1 MDDHDGH
8 IGHACQLQQTADGL
22 GLGLRRAAEGVRR
35 RRKRACGLLFGDERI
50 DHAGVLA
57 VHADDAAET
66 LHLAQ
71 GVEHGLIADHH
82 RGIGHVH
89 FEGGDALVEHLGQLG
104 ADAVVPVVDGHV
116 EAVVAAGLPVRL
128 LMPAGKAGVE
138 RFALVR
144 AGKVDDGRRAAAQG
158 GAAAGVEVVRCD
170 GVADLKVEV
179 CVRVEKAGEQQLA
192 ADVDLLGLRAG
203 KRLADGL
210 DAFAVDEQ
218 IGFPAAGSAD
228 DHAAFQQLF
237 HTNPLLFVDSAT
249 PHHSASAFGG
259 YFSPV
264 HRFGKFDVHKARP
277 HFPNLAS
284 TKNLSPDALEE

>member
-1 MDDHDGH
+1 M
-8 IGHACQLQQTADGL
+8 
-22 GLGLRRAAEGVRR
+22 
-35 RRKRACGLLFGDERI
+35 
-50 DHAGVLA
+50 
-57 VHADDAAET
+57 HADDAAET

-128 LMPAGKAGVE
+128 LMPAGKAGV
-138 RFALVR
+138 
-144 AGKVDDGRRAAAQG
+144 
-158 GAAAGVEVVRCD
+158 
-170 GVADLKVEV
+170 
-179 CVRVEKAGEQQLA
+179 
-192 ADVDLLGLRAG
+192 
-203 KRLADGL
+203 ADGL

-249 PHHSASAFGG
+249 PHHSSSAFGG

-284 TKNLSPDALEE
+284 TKNLSPDALAE

>member
-1 MDDHDGH
+1 M
-8 IGHACQLQQTADGL
+8 
-22 GLGLRRAAEGVRR
+22 
-35 RRKRACGLLFGDERI
+35 
-50 DHAGVLA
+50 
-57 VHADDAAET
+57 HADDAAET

-82 RGIGHVH
+82 RGIGHIH
-89 FEGGDALVEHLGQLG
+89 FEGGDALVEHLRQLG
-104 ADAVVPVVDGHV
+104 ADAVVPV
-116 EAVVAAGLPVRL
+116 GLPIRL

-192 ADVDLLGLRAG
+192 ADVDHLGLRAG

-237 HTNPLLFVDSAT
+237 HTNPLLLLIRL
-249 PHHSASAFGG
+249 PRRIP
-259 YFSPV
+259 Y
-264 HRFGKFDVHKARP
+264 
-277 HFPNLAS
+277 
-284 TKNLSPDALEE
+284 ALEE